1 MAHASI
7 YRKLTRCFFLSW
19 WGDGFAICKGTH
31 YLKHGKIAL
40 KSQYFDLSN
49 PGQCDGQV
57 QVEGGRGS
65 QSSCTLGIAG
75 FPFGERPEV
84 GVRGQ
89 GKMVKT
95 TGSTIFTIGIIAA
108 NVMLSCSTIII
119 IKITGVAAIDHSH
132 HCNCNHCHHRRQ
144 CHHKIC
150 HVPKHCHHCN
160 SMHCRHCRFH
170 LYLARMWWI
179 CAFDKFWSFVLW
191 NPEDFTF

>member
-1 MAHASI
+1 MARFRLRVVGVVKAVVH
-7 YRKLTRCFFLSW
+7 LVE
-19 WGDGFAICKGTH
+19 
-31 YLKHGKIAL
+31 YLIE
-40 KSQYFDLSN
+40 
-49 PGQCDGQV
+49 P
-57 QVEGGRGS
+57 
-65 QSSCTLGIAG
+65 GIAG

-144 CHHKIC
+144 CHHCI
-150 HVPKHCHHCN
+150 
-160 SMHCRHCRFH
+160 
-170 LYLARMWWI
+170 
-179 CAFDKFWSFVLW
+179 
-191 NPEDFTF
+191 